1 MHHLSALVL
10 LGLSCFLCLAFQ
22 LLTSS
27 GWEDFFLFPMVCS
40 MIPVIANLCDEA
52 FRRLGHQTRHIRTH
66 TGEKPH
72 ACQFSGCT
80 KRFARPDRLTQHS
93 RALNPNPSNKT
104 QQGLRVQNGSLGSAV
119 ATMMPPPNN
128 SISISTP
135 TSAFGLSKVHTPSQ
149 HTLPTSNLS

>member
-22 LLTSS
+22 LLTSL
-27 GWEDFFLFPMVCS
+27 GWEDFFLFQMVCS
-40 MIPVIANLCDEA
+40 MTPVMTNLYEKA
-52 FRRLGHQTRHIRTH
+52 FRRLEHQTRHIQTH

-80 KRFARPDRLTQHS
+80 KRFTRPDRLAQYS

-119 ATMMPPPNN
+119 AAMMSPPNN
-128 SISISTP
+128 SISTSAP
-135 TSAFGLSKVHTPSQ
+135 TSTFGLSKVHTPLQ
-149 HTLPTSNLS
+149 HTLPTSNLP